1 MSKGPSFDEL
11 WPGKYL
17 KSGEFKGKAVTLTLK
32 SIEREML
39 PNGSGDEEGAVV
51 ASFEET
57 QKLWVVNKTCG
68 VALRAMFG
76 DDSGEWIGKRIT
88 LHPVPDASGLSESG
102 TCIRVLGSPDLAK
115 ELKFR
120 AHVGRSMLTQT
131 MKVTKA
137 KPAPAVDADTGEVED
152 ENAATDEDFAKL
164 DSALDNPVNAKAADR
179 VLTEELI

>member
-1 MSKGPSFDEL
+1 MTTKGPSFDEL

-17 KSGEFKGKAVTLTLK
+17 KSGEFKSKAVTLTLK
-32 SIEREML
+32 TIKREML

-68 VALRAMFG
+68 VALRAMIG
-76 DDSGEWIGKRIT
+76 DDSGLWIGKRIT
-88 LHPVPDASGLSESG
+88 LHPVPDSSGLSESG

-120 AHVGRSMLTQT
+120 AHVGRTMLTQT
-131 MKVTKA
+131 MKVTGKKQA
-137 KPAPAVDADTGEVED
+137 AGPESDPAEEAEEFAAFDTALTNGM
-152 ENAATDEDFAKL
+152 N
-164 DSALDNPVNAKAADR
+164 DSAPDR
-179 VLTEELI
+179 VAIEEELV